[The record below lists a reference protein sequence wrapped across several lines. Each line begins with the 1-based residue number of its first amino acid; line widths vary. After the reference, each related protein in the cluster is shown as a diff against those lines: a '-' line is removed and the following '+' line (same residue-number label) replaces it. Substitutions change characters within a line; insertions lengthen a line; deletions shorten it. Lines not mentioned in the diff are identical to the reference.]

1 MHLSSVLRS
10 LAGAGVGVGVN
21 EVAAPL
27 ARA

>member
-1 MHLSSVLRS
+1 MCLSLVSQS
-10 LAGAGVGVGVN
+10 LAGVGVGVSVN